1 MLSELLGLVQENA
14 VGTWIEMYG
23 WKVCSI
29 LLALLLAFIVS
40 PRLALTTWSLYPAR
54 RRSSRRGTS
63 LKRLIWTLLPASW
76 HPATELSHPS
86 NDPNISESI
95 ERGECLS
102 LLEVLDLVG
111 LEGASAL
118 AAQVKGKRL
127 EQKKLLSKNMG
138 NGNGC

>member
-1 MLSELLGLVQENA
+1 MPRHLHHLPGQCYHDQDHHQHSIISSANLSHNVLCHQTIEESVLSELLGLVQENA

-23 WKVCSI
+23 WKVCPI
-29 LLALLLAFIVS
+29 LLALLLGFIVS

-86 NDPNISESI
+86 NDPNISES
-95 ERGECLS
+95 
-102 LLEVLDLVG
+102 
-111 LEGASAL
+111 
-118 AAQVKGKRL
+118 
-127 EQKKLLSKNMG
+127 
-138 NGNGC
+138 